1 MLILRIESIQQ
12 RIILKLMKKLLS
24 ISIFA
29 LLTSSY
35 IGQTETDVYRYSSTH
50 FGGTAR
56 YNGMAGAFG
65 AVGADFSVLGTNP
78 AGMGRYRESD
88 FSFTPALN
96 LSNTTTSHNGYETVD
111 SKENFNIN
119 NIGIVGV
126 SKANPESATLW
137 RAVQFGFGYNK
148 LKNFHNRYTITGV
161 DTTSFSQV
169 LAFQGYGETEEALYN
184 QTSSPFMASPAY
196 NAWLIDPMDG
206 SGGKEIYSTQMYVDS
221 IEQEHSVVQKGSL
234 GEWSFAMSGNYND
247 KLYIG
252 GSVNLQRF
260 NFTEEKTHKETSLV
274 DSTEINDFTY
284 SEYLNTQGRGINLKL
299 GAIFL
304 PTKWLRIGVAYHTPT
319 AYYNVR
325 DNWSTSVETNFK
337 DTSGIRP
344 VNNYAES
351 PNGSFL
357 YKMRTPSRIIGS
369 LAFVI
374 KKKGMISVDYELA
387 NYTTGKLLA
396 HRESG
401 DSYSFE
407 SENASVT
414 QNLVAVNNIKI
425 GGEYRITNLWMIRAG
440 VAYYQNGYN
449 AEYVSQTDPLM
460 TYAGGFG
467 YHAKTFYFDVAYTLS
482 KSVEDYYM
490 YDPILTSNTVI
501 SKSSTNIMATIGF
514 KF

>member
-1 MLILRIESIQQ
+1 
-12 RIILKLMKKLLS
+12 MKKLLS
-24 ISIFA
+24 ITILSF
-29 LLTSSY
+29 LTSIL

-65 AVGADFSVLGTNP
+65 AVGADFSVVGTNP

-88 FSFTPALN
+88 FSFTPSLN
-96 LSNTTTSHNGYETVD
+96 LSSTSTLHNGNETFD

-126 SKANPESATLW
+126 SKANPESPTLW

-148 LKNFHNRYTITGV
+148 LKNFHNRYTISGV
-161 DTTSFSQV
+161 DSTSFSQV
-169 LAFQGYGETEEALYN
+169 LAFQGYGLTEESLYN

-196 NAWLIDPMDG
+196 NAWLIDPVDG
-206 SGGKEIYSTQMYVDS
+206 SGGKETYTTQMYVDS
-221 IEQEHSVVQKGSL
+221 IYQEHSVVQKGSL
-234 GEWSFAMSGNYND
+234 GEWSFAVSGNYND
-247 KLYIG
+247 KFYIG

-260 NFTEEKTHKETSLV
+260 NFYEEKTHTETSLI
-274 DSTEINDFTY
+274 DSTAINDFTY
-284 SEYLNTQGRGINLKL
+284 MEYLTTQGRGINLKV
-299 GAIFL
+299 GAIYL
-304 PTKWLRIGVAYHTPT
+304 PTKWLRIGFAYHTPT
-319 AYYNVR
+319 AFYNVR
-325 DNWSTSVETNFK
+325 DQWSTSVETNFR
-337 DTSGIRP
+337 DTSGGRP
-344 VNNYAES
+344 QYSLAES

-357 YKMRTPSRIIGS
+357 YKMRTPSRMLGS
-369 LAFVI
+369 VAFVI
-374 KKKGMISVDYELA
+374 KKKGMISIDYELT
-387 NYTTGKLLA
+387 NYTNGRLFA

-401 DSYSFE
+401 DSYSFDAE
-407 SENASVT
+407 NARVSENF
-414 QNLVAVNNIKI
+414 VAVNNIKV

-449 AEYVSQTDPLM
+449 ADYVSQTDPFI

-467 YHAKTFYFDVAYTLS
+467 YRSKNFYFDMAYTLS
-482 KSVEDYYM
+482 KSKEDYYM

-501 SKSSTNIMATIGF
+501 SKASSNIMATVGF